1 MKRISELTLVSS
13 APHFLTTLPA
23 RASFRNFSGQPIAR
37 LDAEQSLYG
46 DSNTRSKTILFRIM
60 DLIMFGSPDAHSK
73 ALRMI
78 RVDSSIIQM
87 RRYRNFIDSLNGEW
101 NGYTIFVS
109 CIFVYIF
116 DIINVHASLL

>member
-1 MKRISELTLVSS
+1 MKRISEFMLLSS
-13 APHFLTTLPA
+13 APHFLITLLA

-46 DSNTRSKTILFRIM
+46 DSNTCPKTILFRVM

-109 CIFVYIF
+109 CIF
-116 DIINVHASLL
+116 AL